1 MLVNDLDA
9 GDLIAVAV
17 PTVLSAL
24 DHVIK
29 PGINTLILGVHHTFD
44 GELDIVRFKGL
55 AVVELNALPQME
67 SIHQAIVGNIP
78 LLGQAGKQLRFSVDR
93 LALHQAIVNIQG
105 YVVIDGGLLHIQ
117 GVRILRHN
125 DVQPLG
131 VAVAGRWG
139 IVVAAAR
146 RQSKQACCTDQKRND
161 FLHLCCLL

>member
-1 MLVNDLDA
+1 
-9 GDLIAVAV
+9 
-17 PTVLSAL
+17 
-24 DHVIK
+24 
-29 PGINTLILGVHHTFD
+29 
-44 GELDIVRFKGL
+44 
-55 AVVELNALPQME
+55 ME

-78 LLGQAGKQLRFSVDR
+78 LLGQAGKQLRFSIDR

-125 DVQPLG
+125 DVQPLD

-161 FLHLCCLL
+161 FLHLYSTTVIATLPQNSTLFCINFSTLARNNLFINIQNHFIKTKISNYIFFQFDISQ